1 MKIDTSK
8 FHGIFPAF
16 YACYDDYGNICKKK
30 VKNLAR
36 WLSQKGVNGLYLT
49 GSSGESFLQ
58 TKEER
63 KLIVE
68 SVMEEVGDKLT
79 VIVHTG
85 SASTRE
91 AVELSKYAKG
101 MGVHAISAVPNVYYS
116 IPEACIENHW
126 DMTIEAAKLPFIIYN
141 IPQTT
146 GYNISMSLFKKMVE
160 KDYVIGIKNTSA
172 SAAQINMFRRN
183 SPKGFIIFNGP
194 DDQLLAGRMLGAD
207 GGIGGTYG
215 CMPELYV
222 KLNKAIEEG
231 NMNRAILWQNRIN
244 TVIDNLRKF
253 PSTTTLAAAKAV
265 LNARGV
271 DIGGARLPMIT
282 VPSDD
287 PNIIEIAKMI
297 EEWVKLD

>member
-1 MKIDTSK
+1 
-8 FHGIFPAF
+8 
-16 YACYDDYGNICKKK
+16 
-30 VKNLAR
+30 
-36 WLSQKGVNGLYLT
+36 
-49 GSSGESFLQ
+49 
-58 TKEER
+58 
-63 KLIVE
+63 
-68 SVMEEVGDKLT
+68 
-79 VIVHTG
+79 
-85 SASTRE
+85 
-91 AVELSKYAKG
+91 

-126 DMTIEAAKLPFIIYN
+126 DMMIEAAKLPFIIYN